1 MDARASSLPPHICH
15 TFATCLPYTSSLK
28 PPQELPSRTAE
39 GDVIIVGDII
49 TVGDVITV
57 DDVIDTRGPGV
68 SFLAWRHR
76 PPHHRKREAPS
87 DKGCGSK
94 RMVSK
99 H

>member
-57 DDVIDTRGPGV
+57 DDVITGMTSSRWMTSSIP
-68 SFLAWRHR
+68 
-76 PPHHRKREAPS
+76 EALE
-87 DKGCGSK
+87 
-94 RMVSK
+94 
-99 H
+99 